1 MKTIYMLNKGDN
13 LDKVKYEYNIAGNI
27 DIYENKG
34 FGFRYVDITTGSDDV
49 CIVNN
54 YLPFNEYIVKKNDTI
69 MDILSKGYKVQNSRD
84 IIEGDIII
92 INKPKSIRY
101 VTKPLEKLKDIA
113 IRFGTTEEYIMEVNN
128 LASSKLFI
136 GQILWL

>member
-54 YLPFNEYIVKKNDTI
+54 YLPFNE
-69 MDILSKGYKVQNSRD
+69 
-84 IIEGDIII
+84 
-92 INKPKSIRY
+92 
-101 VTKPLEKLKDIA
+101 
-113 IRFGTTEEYIMEVNN
+113 
-128 LASSKLFI
+128 
-136 GQILWL
+136 